1 MTVKRYLCV
10 APLLAAFA
18 VQAQEAG
25 GMSDQQKFSY
35 AIGMQIGASLA
46 RQGVEVDPDAFAQAV
61 RDVSSGG
68 ATKLTAEEADKV
80 VKQQQVTLIKARAD
94 KNAQA
99 GEAFRTA
106 YKQKEG
112 AKAFDNGIVYRV
124 LKEGTGT
131 KPTIN
136 DTVEVNYVGKF
147 INGNE
152 FDSSTKNG
160 GPVSFPLQGI
170 IKGWQETLVQM
181 PEGSKWE
188 IVVPPELAYGM
199 QGSGP
204 IGPNETLVFSI
215 ELVKVAPTAKN

>member
-1 MTVKRYLCV
+1 MTLKRYLCV

>member
-61 RDVSSGG
+61 RDVSSGS

-99 GEAFRTA
+99 GEAYRTA

>member
-1 MTVKRYLCV
+1 MTVKNYLCV
-10 APLLAAFA
+10 APLLAVLS
-18 VQAQEAG
+18 VQAQESG

-46 RQGVEVDPDAFAQAV
+46 RQGVEIDPEAFAAAV

-68 ATKLTAEEADKV
+68 ATKLTAEEADKL

-94 KNAQA
+94 KNAKA
-99 GEAFRTA
+99 GVEFRSA
-106 YKQKEG
+106 YRQKEG

-136 DTVEVNYVGKF
+136 DTVEVNYVGKLT
-147 INGNE
+147 NGNE
-152 FDSSTKNG
+152 FDSSAKNG
-160 GPVSFPLQGI
+160 GPVSFPLKGI
-170 IKGWQETLVQM
+170 IRGWQEALVQM

-215 ELVKVAPTAKN
+215 ELIKVSPTPAN